1 MLTDFRKS
9 NFCMCLI
16 SFTNFFHFSVLL
28 SFRDTYKR
36 NVSYEEKDSDIEKL
50 KDIRDKLFKSLEVG
64 SHKLSDSY
72 FELVFDEVVPVCAI
86 VGGILS
92 QEVIK
97 AISHNEPPANNFFFF
112 DPENLSGRIE
122 CVAI

>member
-1 MLTDFRKS
+1 MKILK
-9 NFCMCLI
+9 NLI
-16 SFTNFFHFSVLL
+16 LPYICVFFLVLL

-36 NVSYEEKDSDIEKL
+36 NVCYEEKDGDIEKM
-50 KDIRDKLFKSLEVG
+50 KEIRDKMFKSLEVA
-64 SHKLSDSY
+64 SNKLPDLY
-72 FELVFDEVVPVCAI
+72 FEMIFDEVVPVCAI

>member
-1 MLTDFRKS
+1 M
-9 NFCMCLI
+9 
-16 SFTNFFHFSVLL
+16 LL

-36 NVSYEEKDSDIEKL
+36 DVCYESKNSDIEKL
-50 KDIRDKLFKSLEVG
+50 KALRDKLLKTLEVE
-64 SHKLSDSY
+64 STKLSDSY
-72 FELVFDEVVPVCAI
+72 LELIFDEVVPVCAI

-97 AISHNEPPANNFFFF
+97 AISHNEQPANNFFFF
-112 DPENLSGRIE
+112 DPENLSGRFE